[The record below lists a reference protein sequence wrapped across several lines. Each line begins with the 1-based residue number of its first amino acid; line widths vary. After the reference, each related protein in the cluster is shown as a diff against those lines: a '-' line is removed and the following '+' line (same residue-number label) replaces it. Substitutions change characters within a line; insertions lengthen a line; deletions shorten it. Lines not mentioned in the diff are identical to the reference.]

1 MQKSN
6 EVAVT
11 VLTGGSVTYQFEL
24 PFPSKNLSPNA
35 RHHWSTA
42 AKAKKAYRTRC
53 RQLGNAAG
61 LESAPKAFKAVLI
74 HLTFVPPDK
83 RRRDLDNLLASM
95 KAGLDGV
102 ADAMGIDDSK
112 WKLAIEMADDPVEGG
127 RVLVE
132 VEVLA

>member
-1 MQKSN
+1 MIQQ
-6 EVAVT
+6 VDIT
-11 VLTGGSVTYQFEL
+11 L
-24 PFPSKNLSPNA
+24 PWPDSKLSPNH
-35 RHHWSTA
+35 RGHWSVV
-42 AKAKKAYRTRC
+42 AKAKKSYRQQC
-53 RQLGNAAG
+53 KAIALAG
-61 LESAPKAFKAVLI
+61 GVGCLQGASGSVLV

-132 VEVLA
+132 VEVVA